1 MTEQGSLFDE
11 LPDAPPKPGLSYDDW
26 CSVCGVETP
35 HIFHGIRYCEDDHP
49 DPGPHIKATRA

>member
-11 LPDAPPKPGLSYDDW
+11 LPDAPPKPGVSHNDW

-49 DPGPHIKATRA
+49 DPGEHIKR